1 MSKECGVGPKQP
13 NPLQDPPSPPLR
25 DPPDEPMHD
34 PAGDPTYEPEQPF
47 GDPTP
52 APGVDLRPKKPEVNA
67 ANVPTTA
74 NRKLNHQYLRVV
86 TLRAA
91 GLPVELR

>member
-1 MSKECGVGPKQP
+1 MPKECGVGPKQP
-13 NPLQDPPSPPLR
+13 KPLQDPPSPPLR

-52 APGVDLRPKKPEVNA
+52 APGGDPRPKNLEVNA
-67 ANVPTTA
+67 AIVPRTA
-74 NRKLNHQYLRVV
+74 NRKLE
-86 TLRAA
+86 
-91 GLPVELR
+91 P

>member
-1 MSKECGVGPKQP
+1 MPKECGVGPKQP
-13 NPLQDPPSPPLR
+13 KPLHDPPSPPLQ

-52 APGVDLRPKKPEVNA
+52 GPGGDPRPENPEVNA
-67 ANVPTTA
+67 ANVPRAA
-74 NRKLNHQYLRVV
+74 NRKLK
-86 TLRAA
+86 
-91 GLPVELR
+91 P